1 MTRVLES
8 LAQVGQ
14 VLSPLSL
21 RCGPS
26 LVRQVVIV
34 FPWEKNVCIFG
45 TNLGCWVPRISTV
58 PTEPARSAALSSFV
72 QSSMEELGRCFSLHS
87 LSIVPSASEFSES
100 LSSRNWTVC
109 WEDRIL
115 PKASGVL
122 SLSAIVMP
130 VSASVRVM
138 AFSRVPS
145 NSSSMAF
152 VTWIVG
158 GSGVGEKRRIS
169 NCRVV

>member
-26 LVRQVVIV
+26 FVRQVVIV
-34 FPWEKNVCIFG
+34 LPWEKNVWIFG

-58 PTEPARSAALSSFV
+58 PTEPARRAALSSFAE
-72 QSSMEELGRCFSLHS
+72 SSMEKLGRCFSWYS

-109 WEDRIL
+109 WADKIL

-122 SLSAIVMP
+122 SLSTIV
-130 VSASVRVM
+130 VLVKASVMVM

-145 NSSSMAF
+145 NSSSIAL
-152 VTWIVG
+152 VTWIVD
-158 GSGVGEKRRIS
+158 GSGSGFCLGILR
-169 NCRVV
+169 